1 MLAFED
7 FDVKPLCKRSQRV
20 SYSVKVKGGEA
31 LPSFIRFDEDQ
42 RQFTVS
48 NAENSPA
55 NLEIV
60 GDRVDPR
67 MKIYSFCLLRLGI
80 YRIYCR

>member
-7 FDVKPLCKRSQRV
+7 FDVKPLCKRAQRV

-31 LPSFIRFDEDQ
+31 LPSFIMFDEEK

-48 NAENSPA
+48 N
-55 NLEIV
+55 
-60 GDRVDPR
+60 
-67 MKIYSFCLLRLGI
+67 MQKILPQTLKL
-80 YRIYCR
+80 